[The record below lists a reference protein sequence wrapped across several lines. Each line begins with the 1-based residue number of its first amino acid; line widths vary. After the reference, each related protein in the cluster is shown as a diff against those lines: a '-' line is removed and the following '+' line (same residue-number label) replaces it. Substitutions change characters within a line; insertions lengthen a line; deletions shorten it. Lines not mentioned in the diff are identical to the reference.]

1 MMVIGLLGFGTV
13 GGGVYKLADARTD
26 MTVKYV
32 LDLRQIPELGDKLVH
47 DFAAIVN
54 DPEVDTVVEVLGG
67 LHPSYEFVTAALR
80 AGKNVVTANKYLVCH
95 YFTELT
101 ALAKECGVA
110 LRCTAAAGGGIPWLY
125 NLERAKRLDTIT
137 SVSGIMNGTTNY
149 IMDTMLHNPVSF
161 ESVLKEAQALGYAE
175 ADPSADIDG
184 WDIQRKLIISA
195 RNSEDTLFISQ
206 SAPLFNSRLYGPVG
220 FPVGLPRYRHRYS
233 RKTSARSTTGTFS
246 ARHFRAASLHST

>member
-80 AGKNVVTANKYLVCH
+80 AGKNVVTANKIPGLPLFYGADGAGQGVRRGP
-95 YFTELT
+95 
-101 ALAKECGVA
+101 ALH
-110 LRCTAAAGGGIPWLY
+110 GGG
-125 NLERAKRLDTIT
+125 RRR
-137 SVSGIMNGTTNY
+137 
-149 IMDTMLHNPVSF
+149 H
-161 ESVLKEAQALGYAE
+161 
-175 ADPSADIDG
+175 
-184 WDIQRKLIISA
+184 
-195 RNSEDTLFISQ
+195 
-206 SAPLFNSRLYGPVG
+206 PLAV
-220 FPVGLPRYRHRYS
+220 
-233 RKTSARSTTGTFS
+233 
-246 ARHFRAASLHST
+246 